1 MTSEERGLIARIDE
15 RTERMSEQL
24 DALEKYVF
32 RGNGRPSLASRVDAL
47 ETRWQW
53 ALGIAGAIGGA
64 IATAMELFK

>member
-1 MTSEERGLIARIDE
+1 MARIDE

-24 DALEKYVF
+24 DALEKFIF

-53 ALGIAGAIGGA
+53 AIAIGGAIGGA
-64 IATAMELFK
+64 AALAVEFLK